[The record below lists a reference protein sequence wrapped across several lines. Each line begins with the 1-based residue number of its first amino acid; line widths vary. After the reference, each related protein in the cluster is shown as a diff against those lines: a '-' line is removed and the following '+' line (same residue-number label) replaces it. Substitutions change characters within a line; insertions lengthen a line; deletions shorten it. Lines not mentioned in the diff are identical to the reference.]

1 MTASRA
7 SRPTVMYYCQHSVG
21 LGHFVRSLAIA
32 EALSERFRVVM
43 VSGGANP
50 QESLVPSGVELVD
63 LPAIAAADG
72 RGSRLV
78 SVDPRRELEDVWRAR
93 EHTLL
98 QLLGRLRPSALV
110 VELFPFGRRKFE
122 RELVPLLE
130 AASAMDPAPAII
142 SSVRDILVD
151 GKVNQEERDDLAARR
166 LNEYFD
172 AVIVHADPTFATLEE
187 TFRPSIPVEPPVFY
201 SGFVVRSA
209 RRPEIER
216 PGQPRVL
223 VSAGGGKIGAA
234 LVRTAAVAH
243 RRYLAPRGVHTRIVT
258 GPFLAPE
265 VVEEL
270 EAHAEDCASLTVSRF
285 EPRLCEAMASSSI
298 SVSQCGYNTALDIVR
313 AGVPALV
320 VPYDLDG
327 ETEQALR
334 ASRLAQRGVV
344 RQLAMD
350 ALTAESLS
358 AAIFQTLT
366 MSPRRA
372 SFDLGGKAATARIV
386 ADLVEGRV
394 ARRSSGGAPRRDSD
408 RVLG

>member
-130 AASAMDPAPAII
+130 DASAMDPAPAII
-142 SSVRDILVD
+142 S
-151 GKVNQEERDDLAARR
+151 
-166 LNEYFD
+166 
-172 AVIVHADPTFATLEE
+172 
-187 TFRPSIPVEPPVFY
+187 
-201 SGFVVRSA
+201 
-209 RRPEIER
+209 
-216 PGQPRVL
+216 
-223 VSAGGGKIGAA
+223 
-234 LVRTAAVAH
+234 
-243 RRYLAPRGVHTRIVT
+243 
-258 GPFLAPE
+258 
-265 VVEEL
+265 
-270 EAHAEDCASLTVSRF
+270 
-285 EPRLCEAMASSSI
+285 
-298 SVSQCGYNTALDIVR
+298 
-313 AGVPALV
+313 
-320 VPYDLDG
+320 
-327 ETEQALR
+327 
-334 ASRLAQRGVV
+334 
-344 RQLAMD
+344 
-350 ALTAESLS
+350 
-358 AAIFQTLT
+358 
-366 MSPRRA
+366 
-372 SFDLGGKAATARIV
+372 
-386 ADLVEGRV
+386 
-394 ARRSSGGAPRRDSD
+394 
-408 RVLG
+408 